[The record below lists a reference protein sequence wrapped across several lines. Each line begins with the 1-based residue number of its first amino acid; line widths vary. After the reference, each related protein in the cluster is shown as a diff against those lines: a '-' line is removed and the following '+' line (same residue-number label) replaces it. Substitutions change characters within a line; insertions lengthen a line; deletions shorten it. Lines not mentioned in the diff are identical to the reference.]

1 MMFTPWGPSAVPTG
15 GAGVASPAGTCSFT
29 TAAMGFAIVPLMSL
43 QLQVVQ
49 LDRRR
54 PPEQR
59 HRDPDLAL
67 VRDHLFHRAREVR
80 ERPLGDLHHLPR
92 EERDQLLGL
101 FFLHRLLDAEQAI
114 DLLGAQRHRLPAG
127 TDELDHAL
135 DAVDRVQRLLVL
147 DHLHEHVPGI
157 DLALHRHLLAVLDLD
172 DFLRRDEGLADRL
185 LLVGA
190 GIVRDPPGHERPH
203 LVLVPRRRLNRVPA
217 MLGHQKNFATATT
230 KICCSNQSIQPMT
243 RPSSATK
250 ITMTVVAFLSSSH
263 VGQVTLRISP
273 RTSRRNS
280 ATRTT
285 QLPLEAGPL
294 GLASAPVATTWTP
307 CAAGAGCTGGSTSST
322 RRVRR

>member
-54 PPEQR
+54 SAEQR
-59 HRDPDLAL
+59 DRHPHLAL
-67 VRDHLFHRAREVR
+67 VADHLFHRARKVR

-92 EERDQLLGL
+92 EERDLLLGL
-101 FFLHRLLDAEQAI
+101 LFLHRLLDAEQAI
-114 DLLGAQRHRLPAG
+114 DLLGTQRHRLPAG
-127 TDELDHAL
+127 AHELDHAL

-185 LLVGA
+185 LLVRT
-190 GIVRDPPGHERPH
+190 GIVLDPPLDQRPH
-203 LVLVPRRRLNRVPA
+203 FVLVPRRRLNRVPA
-217 MLGHQKNFATATT
+217 VLGHQKNFATAVTNT
-230 KICCSNQSIQPMT
+230 NWRIESINPIT
-243 RPSSATK
+243 RPSR
-250 ITMTVVAFLSSSH
+250 MTVVAFLSSSQ

-273 RTSRRNS
+273 CTSRRKS
-280 ATRTT
+280 TTRPS
-285 QLPLEAGPL
+285 QLRPV
-294 GLASAPVATTWTP
+294 LASASVATTWIP
-307 CAAGAGCTGGSTSST
+307 YAAGACCTAGSTSSIPPA
-322 RRVRR
+322 RSACAGSWW